1 MNAVMEQVAANISKN
16 LNGLGRGDFKV
27 EARSNYGG
35 GGLDN
40 QNQTPATLELTITN
54 EGLET
59 DPTLQALILAQLSQI
74 PALAGNVQFETDRK
88 HAENLAKR
96 LREFIKDGAQI
107 PESFAAWFE
116 QMAKKDA
123 QQRPDHTVQITKK
136 DTGITVSLDVPKDAD
151 PAAIQKNLEARMDA
165 IKSMLAERVVK
176 YTPEATTEEQKQTLR
191 AKIMALDFAVSASK
205 TDYGSLL
212 SIDILSKEQLA
223 AAKQNQAT
231 GYKGPTLSADETKAL
246 RDSNPLN
253 ALKDGEGNDA
263 QLQKAVA
270 RSVLFAGDKAVEVFP
285 IIAGREDMKRAVIKP
300 LVRLA
305 QAKPEMAEKVKSFIE
320 DDTFKKHENWV
331 YSGGIGTS
339 NNSAEGGKQQP
350 RIVKT
355 SAIKTADGSEKYTP
369 GQITVSL
376 DLPANKFK
384 AIVESVAGV
393 AADER
398 NLMTLPIGELTPA
411 ELEQVAPQRAAEL
424 SADQIAALPEAVRA
438 QVMTAAAAQ
447 QQASALAPDL
457 LAQVAGGQVVAAQPG
472 IDGKAAEAAAQASGQ
487 VPLDAGTVAGFLREK
502 LATGPKGPM
511 EQAQRAEAPAAGR
524 GAA

>member
-1 MNAVMEQVAANISKN
+1 MSAVMEKVAGNVADQ

-35 GGLDN
+35 SGLDN
-40 QNQTPATLELTITN
+40 QNQMPATLELTITN
-54 EGLET
+54 DALET
-59 DPTLQALILAQLSQI
+59 DPTLQALILSQLSQI
-74 PALAGNVQFETDRK
+74 PALAENVQFETDRK

-116 QMAKKDA
+116 EMAKKDT
-123 QQRPDHTVQITKK
+123 QQRPDHTVQITKA

-151 PAAIQKNLEARMDA
+151 PAAVQKNLEARMEA
-165 IKSMLAERVVK
+165 IKAMLAERVVK
-176 YTPEATTEEQKQTLR
+176 YTPEAATDEQKQALR
-191 AKIMALDFAVSASK
+191 DRVKALDFAVSASK

-212 SIDILSKEQLA
+212 SINVMSKEQLA
-223 AAKQNQAT
+223 VAKQNQSA

-253 ALKDGEGNDA
+253 ALKDDDKTA

-270 RSVLFAGDKAVEVFP
+270 RSVLFAGDKAMEVFP

-305 QAKPEMAEKVKSFIE
+305 QAKPEMADKVKNFIE

-331 YSGGIGTS
+331 YSGVIGTS
-339 NNSAEGGKQQP
+339 NNSVEGGKQQP

-355 SAIKTADGSEKYTP
+355 PAIKTADGNEKYTP

-384 AIVESVAGV
+384 AIVESIAGV
-393 AADER
+393 ASER
-398 NLMTLPIGELTPA
+398 DINTLPIGELTPA
-411 ELEQVAPQRAAEL
+411 ELEQVAPQRANEL
-424 SADQIAALPEAVRA
+424 SADQIAALPEGVRA
-438 QVMTAAAAQ
+438 QVMAAQSAAAQ
-447 QQASALAPDL
+447 QQAPALAPDV
-457 LAQVAGGQVVAAQPG
+457 LAKIGADGVQAAQPG
-472 IDGKAAEAAAQASGQ
+472 IDGAAAQQAAMNAAVAKVLKEHGGSPLSFADAVRAQQEAAKSG
-487 VPLDAGTVAGFLREK
+487 
-502 LATGPKGPM
+502 
-511 EQAQRAEAPAAGR
+511 
-524 GAA
+524 GAAIGAA